1 MMNKTIFL
9 LTLLFIC
16 MSNFACAQ
24 TQSTPDPA
32 SSADRIRDWR
42 KLEYGMFIHY
52 GLSTFLADDM
62 ANGDD
67 PAEAYAP
74 TDLDVEQWVRTAKDA
89 GMKYIILTAKHV
101 SGFCIWDSKVQWQ
114 GKEYDYDVASGKDTT
129 DVIAAFIKACQKY
142 DIWPGIYYC
151 TMDLRNSLREIEW
164 NPRLPVLSKEY
175 YTLMKDHLKEL
186 HTSHPEIAIQWI
198 DIPRH
203 LSNEQRVELYS
214 LVRTLNPDCL
224 VMFNYGKESSDIEG
238 PYTIEIAKDVTW
250 PTDILNSEV
259 ITPIR
264 VPFET
269 SQVFQGKTY
278 EMGYEHC
285 VSIVE
290 KWFWKEN
297 ESLKSVEELAA
308 TYRDVM
314 RMNGNFLLS
323 VPPDTTG
330 RIPDATV
337 TRLQEL
343 RIALDEIKDK

>member
-1 MMNKTIFL
+1 MKKTTILSLAL
-9 LTLLFIC
+9 LLIC
-16 MSNFACAQ
+16 ILSFACAQ
-24 TQSTPDPA
+24 IPSASDPA
-32 SSADRIRDWR
+32 SSADRIRDWH
-42 KLEYGMFIHY
+42 KLKYGMFIHY
-52 GLSTFLADDM
+52 GMSTFVGDDM
-62 ANGDD
+62 ANGDN

-114 GKEYDYDVASGKDTT
+114 GKEYDYDIASGKDTT

-164 NPRLPVLSKEY
+164 YPQLPALSQEY

-186 HTSHPEIAIQWI
+186 HTSHPDIAIQWL

-203 LSNEQRVELYS
+203 LTDEQRVELYS

-224 VMFNYGKESSDIEG
+224 VMFNYGKESALIEG
-238 PYTIEIAKDVTW
+238 PFTIETALNVSW

-259 ITPIR
+259 TPIKE
-264 VPFET
+264 PFQT
-269 SQVFQGKTY
+269 QQRFQGKTY
-278 EMGYEHC
+278 ELGYEHC

-290 KWFWKEN
+290 KWFWKSDEN
-297 ESLKSVEELAA
+297 LKTVAELVTTAQQVR
-308 TYRDVM
+308 YL
-314 RMNGNFLLS
+314 NGNFLLN
-323 VPPDTTG
+323 VPPDNTG